1 MTKATKPF
9 NNDFRI
15 TYASPNLFELERI
28 YKTVTNNLDSNCI
41 DWFNI
46 SVDEVILRS
55 IDYAQCCLGII
66 DNLVIS
72 LGHYG
77 VLHVRSDVGGITAQ
91 HFPAARED
99 LLPVN
104 VKSVSGAGDRY

>member
-9 NNDFRI
+9 NNDSRI

-28 YKTVTNNLDSNCI
+28 YKTVTSNVDSTCI

-46 SVDEVILRS
+46 SVDEVIFHS
-55 IDYAQCCLGII
+55 IEYAQCCLGII

-77 VLHVRSDVGGITAQ
+77 VLHVRNDGSGSTAQ
-91 HFPAARED
+91 HFQAARED